1 MAKLHETLPSTRQLE
16 IAVRTNRPAALART
30 FALFVGQF
38 YDRLGFDALAR
49 RAHDLYALQSPVQA
63 QEFRLR
69 LDRRLRD
76 RYRPPVSWT
85 LAPATNRAA

>member
-1 MAKLHETLPSTRQLE
+1 MATLHETLPPTRQLE

-49 RAHDLYALQSPVQA
+49 RAHDLYAAQSPVQA
-63 QEFRLR
+63 EEFRLR
-69 LDRRLRD
+69 LDRRPRD
-76 RYRPPVSWT
+76 RYRPPVAWT